1 LQEAQLYKL
10 EDKQKLQQYIDENK
24 TSFKQMIFFG
34 ILDMSIFSRMF
45 SMVELTMANYISPED
60 MPQDIDGE
68 L

>member
-1 LQEAQLYKL
+1 MIQLYKL

-24 TSFKQMIFFG
+24 TFFKQMIFFG

-45 SMVELTMANYISPED
+45 SMVELSMANYISPKD
-60 MPQDIDGE
+60 MPQDIDSE